1 MNYNEFVKKF
11 LGKKT
16 DYDKACGVQCVDL
29 AKQYLYSVF
38 GIKAGS
44 WGNAKYY
51 WLNFNSHS
59 ALTSNFTKIKNTPD
73 FVPKKG
79 DIVVW
84 NGDISSKNDCG
95 HIAIATGEGN
105 TSYFYS
111 YDQNWGSKKMKKV
124 KHSYKAVYGVL
135 RPKDQSKITTKKA
148 TTTKATVDANG
159 GLRMRSKI
167 GTSAGVVTTI
177 PDGAT
182 VDVIKKNCG
191 SKNGY
196 GWANVKYKTY
206 TGYVAND
213 FLKFSK

>member
-1 MNYNEFVKKF
+1 MKFDEFVKKF

-51 WLNFNSHS
+51 WLNFNIHS

-84 NGDISSKNDCG
+84 SGDISSKNDCG

-111 YDQNWGSKKMKKV
+111 YDQNWGSKEMKKV

-159 GLRMRSKI
+159 GLRMRSKM
-167 GTSAGVVTTI
+167 GKSAGVVTTI